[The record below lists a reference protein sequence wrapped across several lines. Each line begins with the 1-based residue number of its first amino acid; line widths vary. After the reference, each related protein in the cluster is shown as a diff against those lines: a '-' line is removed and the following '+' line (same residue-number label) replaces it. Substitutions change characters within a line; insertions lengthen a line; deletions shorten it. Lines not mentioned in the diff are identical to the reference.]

1 MAFTVESVTNPIYT
15 NAEGTGI
22 NCDVKWAEFKEVH
35 TFHATSWDPEPHG
48 VELWNALKAGT
59 YGTIAEYVP
68 PPVKAN
74 TANGQ
79 PVSTGTQT
87 I

>member
-1 MAFTVESVTNPIYT
+1 MSFTVVSVTNPVYT
-15 NAEGTGI
+15 NAEGTSI
-22 NCDVKWAEFKEVH
+22 DCQVQWAEFPTVH
-35 TFHATSWDPEPHG
+35 PFAANEWDPEPHG
-48 VELWNALKAGT
+48 QQLYADLIAGK
-59 YGTIAEYVP
+59 YGPIGVYVP